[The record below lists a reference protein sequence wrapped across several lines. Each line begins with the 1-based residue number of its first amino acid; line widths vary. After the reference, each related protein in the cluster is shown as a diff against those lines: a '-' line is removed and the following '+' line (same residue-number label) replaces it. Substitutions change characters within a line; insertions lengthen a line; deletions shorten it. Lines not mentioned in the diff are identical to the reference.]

1 MSISDKIDILAA
13 LFFKKESKFE
23 RRIYLNLETLYKQKR
38 KLHISGQKLD
48 FKIQKMKSKKN
59 RISRKER
66 AHRLL
71 MLGILLEKADILSTS
86 EEVLLGFFL
95 EFKNISA
102 VQEAKYKQE
111 GTRLLEK
118 TNNSQTARVIELHN
132 MTYLEKKARAHR
144 LISKAALLE
153 TASISTKDKVI
164 LAGYFL
170 DFKNRSDIQKQR
182 YLEIGT
188 VALKNN
194 KRS

>member
-1 MSISDKIDILAA
+1 
-13 LFFKKESKFE
+13 
-23 RRIYLNLETLYKQKR
+23 
-38 KLHISGQKLD
+38 
-48 FKIQKMKSKKN
+48 
-59 RISRKER
+59 
-66 AHRLL
+66 
-71 MLGILLEKADILSTS
+71 MLGIILEKAEILSTS
-86 EEVLLGFFL
+86 EEILLGFFL
-95 EFKNISA
+95 DFKDISA
-102 VQEAKYKQE
+102 IQEAEYKQN

-118 TNNSQTARVIELHN
+118 SHNTQTSRAIELNN

-153 TASISTKDKVI
+153 TASISTKDKAI

-170 DFKNRSDIQKQR
+170 DLKNKADTQKQR

>member
-1 MSISDKIDILAA
+1 MA
-13 LFFKKESKFE
+13 
-23 RRIYLNLETLYKQKR
+23 
-38 KLHISGQKLD
+38 
-48 FKIQKMKSKKN
+48 
-59 RISRKER
+59 RKER

-71 MLGILLEKADILSTS
+71 MLGIILEKAEILSTS
-86 EEVLLGFFL
+86 EEILLGFFL
-95 EFKNISA
+95 DFKDISA
-102 VQEAKYKQE
+102 IQEAEYKQN

-118 TNNSQTARVIELHN
+118 SHNTQTSRAIELNN

-153 TASISTKDKVI
+153 TASISTKDKAI

-170 DFKNRSDIQKQR
+170 DLKNKADTQKQR

>member
-1 MSISDKIDILAA
+1 M
-13 LFFKKESKFE
+13 
-23 RRIYLNLETLYKQKR
+23 NLETLYKQKR

-59 RISRKER
+59 RMSRKER
-66 AHRLL
+66 AHHLL

-86 EEVLLGFFL
+86 KEILLGFFM
-95 EFKNISA
+95 EFKDISA
-102 VQEAKYKQE
+102 IQETKYKQE
-111 GTRLLEK
+111 GTKLLEK
-118 TNNSQTARVIELHN
+118 ANNSQTTRAIELHN

-153 TASISTKDKVI
+153 KASISFKDKAI

-170 DFKNRSDIQKQR
+170 DLKNRSDIQKQR

-188 VALKNN
+188 IALKNK